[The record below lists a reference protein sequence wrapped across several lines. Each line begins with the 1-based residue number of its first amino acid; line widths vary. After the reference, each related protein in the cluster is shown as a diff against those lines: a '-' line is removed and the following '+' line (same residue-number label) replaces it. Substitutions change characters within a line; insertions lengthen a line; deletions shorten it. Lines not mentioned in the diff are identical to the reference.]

1 VLFIAID
8 DLNDWLTCMGGLT
21 GVHTPHLDRLARSGT
36 LFESA
41 YCTSPACAPSRTSI
55 MTGRRPSTS
64 GVYRNHGYFWRE
76 NPVLEDVTALPEHF
90 RDNGYRAAGGGKLY
104 HALPWIREGYGLNQN
119 DPRSWDAYF
128 PSMERAIPE
137 VVRPVEATK
146 SDNGAYVW
154 DPVATGDG
162 EGERVPPRFFDWAPL
177 EEPASAT
184 SDHRVVDWAISELE
198 RDHDQPFFLGAG
210 ILRPHIPWYVPQTFY
225 DQYPLED
232 IVVPPAPPGD
242 LDDLPPRGQQIGSGR
257 RHWHEW
263 LLEEGLWA
271 EAMQGYL
278 ASVSFTD
285 AQVGRLLDALES
297 SDHADDTVV
306 VLWSDH
312 GFHLGEKEA
321 WEKFTLWEE
330 SGRVPLMIRAPGVTE
345 PRQRCDEPVSLLDLY
360 PTLTELCGLKTPEG
374 VEGQSLVPL
383 LEDPNRDT
391 DRVAITTWNYQNHS
405 VRSKRW
411 RYIRYRTGEE
421 ELYDHDFDPGEYH
434 NLADQEAYE
443 PIKERLAARLPEV
456 NRRAYDP

>member
-1 VLFIAID
+1 MSLPDGVERRSFDGETELATRGEAVYGEATDGEWRRWDVRRSKLGAMFDRGVGTGFVGAETVLYLGAAAGTTVSHVADACGPTYAVEFAARPARDLLDVAESRPNLFPLLKDARRPETGGIGESQPATEA
-8 DLNDWLTCMGGLT
+8 DLN
-21 GVHTPHLDRLARSGT
+21 
-36 LFESA
+36 E
-41 YCTSPACAPSRTSI
+41 
-55 MTGRRPSTS
+55 
-64 GVYRNHGYFWRE
+64 
-76 NPVLEDVTALPEHF
+76 
-90 RDNGYRAAGGGKLY
+90 
-104 HALPWIREGYGLNQN
+104 
-119 DPRSWDAYF
+119 
-128 PSMERAIPE
+128 
-137 VVRPVEATK
+137 
-146 SDNGAYVW
+146 
-154 DPVATGDG
+154 
-162 EGERVPPRFFDWAPL
+162 APL

-263 LLEEGLWA
+263 LVEEGLWA

-278 ASVSFTD
+278 ASVSFVD

-434 NLADQEAYE
+434 NLADQKAYE